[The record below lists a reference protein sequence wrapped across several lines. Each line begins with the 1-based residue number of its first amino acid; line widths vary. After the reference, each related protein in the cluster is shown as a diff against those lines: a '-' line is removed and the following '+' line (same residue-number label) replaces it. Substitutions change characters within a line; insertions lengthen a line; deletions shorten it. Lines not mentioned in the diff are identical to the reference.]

1 MNANGVVTTCGN
13 IASPDLPINV
23 YPFILR
29 GVTLVG
35 IDSQNCP
42 MAIRQK
48 AWNKLSEEWQISQME
63 TVVEEV
69 TLDELD
75 QRIDK
80 MLTRGSKGR
89 AIVNMQS

>member
-1 MNANGVVTTCGN
+1 VVTTCGN

-29 GVTLVG
+29 GVTVVV
-35 IDSQNCP
+35 IDAQNCP

-48 AWNKLSEEWQISQME
+48 ARNKLSKEWQIRKME

-75 QRIDK
+75 HRIDK
-80 MLTRGSKGR
+80 MLARGSRGR